1 MASVWDGLFRRV
13 RRRGRP
19 AEEPK
24 RASLAWPNLATLGQA
39 TPQANRV
46 VYKPVPRNLRYFS
59 RTPLAR
65 RAINAIR
72 NPLMQIKWEVVPR
85 PGIALNSE
93 LKRQIEIATTCLSLP
108 NDDDDFTTLMMQLVE
123 DICCGAGCLEIAKS
137 SLDWRP
143 VWLFPVDGL
152 SIHIFPAWTGQQ
164 DQPRYLQTVGYGSYS
179 VGAAQGVR
187 LRDDELIYI
196 RPNPNT
202 ASPFGFGP
210 LEIAFNT
217 IAKQLATAEF
227 AGKLAGNAL
236 PPFMLDL
243 GEVTSRTVQTWRSY
257 WTNEVEGE
265 GKIPIIG
272 TELLDDGFSGTG
284 RTRGVNAIK
293 LYPEGDKALYL
304 QYQEFLR
311 TEIAAAFDLCNM
323 SLNLERDVNRSTAE
337 VAEERE
343 WVQAVR
349 PMARMIS
356 GQLTRKF
363 LWTALGFSQLQ
374 FVFVGVER
382 EDVERTANVNG
393 KYYTMNVLT
402 PNEIRKKIGEPPL
415 ANYWADK
422 VKADVDVAL
431 SAAKGV
437 GIIDDPNLEIDG
449 QRPPVKPAAPSG
461 GNKVAASSDE
471 EDTD

>member
-1 MASVWDGLFRRV
+1 MASAWDGLFRRV
-13 RRRGRP
+13 RRRGKIP
-19 AEEPK
+19 EEPK
-24 RASLAWPNLATLGQA
+24 RASLAWPNLSTLGQA

-59 RTPLAR
+59 RTPMAR

-72 NPLMQIKWEVVPR
+72 NPLMQIKWEIVPIK
-85 PGIALNSE
+85 GVKLNSE
-93 LKRQIEIATTCLSLP
+93 LKRQIDIATTCLSLP

-143 VWLFPVDGL
+143 AWIFPVDGL
-152 SIHIFPAWTGQQ
+152 SIHIFPAWSGQK

-217 IAKQLATAEF
+217 IAKQLATSEF

-272 TELLDDGFSGTG
+272 TELLDDGFAGTG

-337 VAEERE
+337 VSEERE

-349 PMARMIS
+349 PMARLIS

-363 LWTALGFSQLQ
+363 IWDALGFSQLMH
-374 FVFVGVER
+374 VFVGVER
-382 EDVERTANVNG
+382 EDVDRTATVMT
-393 KYYTMNVLT
+393 KYYNINVFT
-402 PNEIRKKIGEPPL
+402 PNDIRKKIGEPP
-415 ANYWADK
+415 ATNYWADLTK
-422 VKADVDVAL
+422 SDADIAV

-437 GIIDDPNLEIDG
+437 GIVDDPDLNIDKA
-449 QRPPVKPAAPSG
+449 RPPVKPVTTPPKRVSAEAED
-461 GNKVAASSDE
+461 DE
-471 EDTD
+471 